1 MSGIQMIARTTL
13 WLAQKAASLGAS
25 ARSLPPHILRSCLLV
40 AVMTVAGFA
49 QNGADLESAAVMRV
63 GARLKC
69 SCGCNQTTACQM
81 PGGCAMCKT
90 NRTKIYQMQHMGMSD
105 QQIVD
110 RFVAEKGPDVVVIPP
125 GMGGVV
131 GPYVA
136 LGMGLILVL
145 YTIHRY
151 KAKKP
156 ALVGSATA
164 AGAAPGVAAADGI
177 DPATLAQIE
186 KEMDKFD

>member
-1 MSGIQMIARTTL
+1 MSGIQKIAQ
-13 WLAQKAASLGAS
+13 A
-25 ARSLPPHILRSCLLV
+25 ARSLTQKVAWLRTSVRNLPPHILRSCLLV

-49 QNGADLESAAVMRV
+49 QNGADLESAPVLRV

-90 NRTKIYQMQHMGMSD
+90 NRTKIYQMQHMGMND

-125 GMGGVV
+125 GMGGIV

-156 ALVGSATA
+156 VVAGTV
-164 AGAAPGVAAADGI
+164 AGAAPGVIAADGI

>member
-1 MSGIQMIARTTL
+1 MQAIIQR
-13 WLAQKAASLGAS
+13 
-25 ARSLPPHILRSCLLV
+25 ARSLRNLPPHILRSCLLV

-49 QNGADLESAAVMRV
+49 QNGADLESTAVLRV
-63 GARLKC
+63 GAKMKC
-69 SCGCNQTTACQM
+69 SCGCNQNMACQM
-81 PGGCAMCKT
+81 PGGCAICKT
-90 NRTKIYQMQHMGMSD
+90 NRTKIYQMQQMGMSD

-125 GMGGVV
+125 GMGGIV

-156 ALVGSATA
+156 ALAVTA
-164 AGAAPGVAAADGI
+164 PGAAPGTQRDRSRDAGPDRKRNGQVRLMGLLDI
-177 DPATLAQIE
+177 NLP
-186 KEMDKFD
+186 

>member
-1 MSGIQMIARTTL
+1 M
-13 WLAQKAASLGAS
+13 
-25 ARSLPPHILRSCLLV
+25 LRSCLLV
-40 AVMTVAGFA
+40 AVMTVVGFA
-49 QNGADLESAAVMRV
+49 QNGADLESPAVMRV

-69 SCGCNQTTACQM
+69 KCGCNQTTACQM
-81 PGGCAMCKT
+81 PGGCALCKT
-90 NRTKIYQMQHMGMSD
+90 NRTMIYQMQQMGMND

-110 RFVAEKGPDVVVIPP
+110 RFVAEKGPDIVVIPP
-125 GMGGVV
+125 GTAGVV

-156 ALVGSATA
+156 AVVGAVAGTAPDPA
-164 AGAAPGVAAADGI
+164 AGDGI
-177 DPATLAQIE
+177 DPKTLAQIE

>member
-1 MSGIQMIARTTL
+1 MTFQYIARKVGRL
-13 WLAQKAASLGAS
+13 
-25 ARSLPPHILRSCLLV
+25 RNLPPHVLRSCLLV

-49 QNGADLESAAVMRV
+49 QNGADLESAAVLRV
-63 GARLKC
+63 GAKMKC
-69 SCGCNQTTACQM
+69 SCGCNQTMACQM
-81 PGGCAMCKT
+81 PGGCAICKA

-125 GMGGVV
+125 GTSGFA
-131 GPYVA
+131 GPYVV
-136 LGMGLILVL
+136 LGLGLMLVL

-156 ALVGSATA
+156 AVAAGSLATA
-164 AGAAPGVAAADGI
+164 GPGNTI